1 MSPALYRGMYTRH
14 NLHEAINSVA
24 MRDGDSSLG
33 ADDLTRTGMYPELEQ
48 VHHREGG
55 KTYLFIVDHGD
66 RDSPTGLVSDVAVLD
81 FETGRFSVIPE
92 KEVTGEEPW
101 LRAR

>member
-1 MSPALYRGMYTRH
+1 MSYTRH
-14 NLHEAINSVA
+14 NLHEAINAVA
-24 MRDGDSSLG
+24 VRERKSSLA

-55 KTYLFIVDHGD
+55 KTYLFIIDHGD
-66 RDSPTGLVSDVAVLD
+66 RDDPVGLVSDVAVLD
-81 FETGRFSVIPE
+81 FETGRFSVIPRE
-92 KEVTGEEPW
+92 EVTGDEPW